1 MLKSVDLGYLGN
13 SMYLFGEDGV
23 FTMLIYNNIM
33 DISKVTLNI
42 DNLLGTSANKIGHLA
57 QAGGCLIYPS
67 GNFII
72 FYSPIL
78 DEQVAYLTHTS

>member
-1 MLKSVDLGYLGN
+1 MLR
-13 SMYLFGEDGV
+13 EDGV
-23 FTMLIYNNIM
+23 FRIVIYNYIM

-42 DNLLGTSANKIGHLA
+42 DNLLGTSANKITHLA
-57 QAGGCLIYPS
+57 QAEGCLIYPS